1 MQIYKITNLLNN
13 KIYIG
18 KDTTSDPSYFGS
30 GLLIRRAIEKY
41 GKINFIKEVID
52 ETGDYDNLSEK
63 EIYWIEKYNSTDRNI
78 GYNISKGGDGGN
90 VFLNHPNLDMIKE
103 KISKNNPKTG
113 KTYEEAFG
121 EEKSIKY
128 KNKLKVH
135 LHKNI
140 LSPEVRH
147 RMVEKW
153 TAYNDN
159 FRKRC
164 EFIKMEI
171 KRGNIE
177 EYKDELKL
185 IKKRCSHNFLEN
197 ARGFYDFFGEDLR
210 YIFGKLKINEDVEL
224 NKINNWIQN
233 KDLNLLVKYMNES
246 IPSRVFKR
254 RHNFYDYIGNEIKEL
269 LKLEF
274 SKKRKKSKHAFN
286 DEHKIKIII
295 DSKEYV
301 SIYEATQKL
310 NIDRSKIRSRLKS
323 SHFKNYLF
331 QDEELNKKYN
341 KFVDIDPHL
350 SKKEPVSINEKVYE
364 SITEAS
370 KDLNKPS
377 DYITWRLNSKS
388 YPNWFYLNKD
398 VQLKETGP
406 IKVKSVSINGDSYD
420 SIADAV
426 RETGIDR
433 QIMRYRLKS
442 NNYPE
447 YFYI

>member
-1 MQIYKITNLLNN
+1 MVNKIIIMQIYKITNLTNN
-13 KIYIG
+13 KVYIG
-18 KDTTSDPSYFGS
+18 KDTTSDPNYFGS
-30 GLLIRRAIEKY
+30 GLLINRSIRKY
-41 GKINFIKEVID
+41 GLENFKKEVID
-52 ETGDYDNLSEK
+52 ETDNYDDLSKK
-63 EIYWIEKYNSTDRNI
+63 EIYWIKEFNSTNRDL
-78 GYNISKGGDGGN
+78 GYNISKGGDGGDT
-90 VFLNHPNLDMIKE
+90 LSNHPELESIKK
-103 KISKNNPKTG
+103 KISKNSPKTG

-121 EEKSIKY
+121 EEKAKMY
-128 KNKLKVH
+128 KLNLSKSNSRIHLGKTYNEIYGTEVANKLKEIISNNSRKNWH
-135 LHKNI
+135 EDRKKEQSDFAKKNI
-140 LSPEVRH
+140 YNSLLSENSIEKSKKYLQERWSSW
-147 RMVEKW
+147 RENEKLLIDNLVE
-153 TAYNDN
+153 TS
-159 FRKRC
+159 
-164 EFIKMEI
+164 
-171 KRGNIE
+171 NIE
-177 EYKDELKL
+177 ELSKYIYRIPNSLFRNRKEFYRFIGPEIHHL
-185 IKKRCSHNFLEN
+185 IKK
-197 ARGFYDFFGEDLR
+197 
-210 YIFGKLKINEDVEL
+210 EL
-224 NKINNWIQN
+224 T
-233 KDLNLLVKYMNES
+233 
-246 IPSRVFKR
+246 
-254 RHNFYDYIGNEIKEL
+254 
-269 LKLEF
+269 
-274 SKKRKKSKHAFN
+274 KKRKSNTNNEITK
-286 DEHKIKIII
+286 KIII
-295 DSKEYV
+295 IDNIKYY
-301 SIYEATQKL
+301 SITEATQKL

-398 VQLKETGP
+398 VQLKETGS

-433 QIMRYRLKS
+433 QLIRYRLKS